1 MNIRTETTPG
11 SGGPQLRIKRLTD
24 AAINRI
30 AAGEVIERPASVVKE
45 LIENA
50 MDAGAS
56 RIETLFSQGGKSL
69 IRVVDDG
76 SGIESDDLPL
86 AVERHAT
93 SKIDGSDLLNIST
106 YGFRGEALPSM
117 GAAGRLS
124 ITSRTAES
132 SSGYSLVVDGG
143 QKLPVRP
150 AACGRG
156 TVVELTGLFR
166 ATPARLKFLRTDRA
180 EATAIAS
187 TVKNLAMSAPSIA
200 FELNEQQP
208 SGAPRNV
215 LRLAPESGSF
225 RDATLARLRRLIGSE
240 FAESSIWLEAERERF
255 RISGHAGLPTFTRGT
270 SDLQFLF
277 VNGRPVKDR
286 MLRAAL
292 RAAYSDLIA
301 RGRFPVAAL
310 YIECPP
316 TSVDVNVH
324 PTKAEVRFREEG
336 VVRGLIISSLR
347 RALAAGG
354 QHVSTMVSSG
364 MLGAF
369 RPGSG
374 RPPGRGSRPAPAQR
388 LAIEPVGPAPD
399 GPGELPPW
407 EEVEREQNAEA
418 EKFPMGAAKAQI
430 HGNYIITQTVDGIVV
445 VDQHAAHERL
455 VYEELKRLQAEG
467 GAQANTMLVPA
478 VVELEESD
486 RSAVLEI
493 ADQLESLGLVID
505 KFGPKAICVRATPTM
520 LREPDC
526 RKLIQEIAD
535 GYKETGETI
544 ALEERINAVISR
556 IACHGS
562 VRSGRRLTGDEMNSL
577 LRRMENE
584 PMSGQCNHGRP
595 TYVKLS
601 LRDLEKLFG
610 RT

>member
-1 MNIRTETTPG
+1 MSDKLGTTPG
-11 SGGPQLRIKRLTD
+11 SGGSRLRIKRLTD

-124 ITSRTAES
+124 IASRTAES
-132 SSGYSLVVDGG
+132 SSGHALVVDCGR
-143 QKLPVRP
+143 KLPVRP
-150 AACGRG
+150 AACGLG
-156 TVVELTGLFR
+156 TVVELTHLFS

-180 EATAIAS
+180 EAAAIAA
-187 TVKNLAMSAPSIA
+187 TVKNLAMSAPSVS

-208 SGAPRNV
+208 AGAPRSV

-225 RDATLARLRRLIGSE
+225 RDATLARLRRLISSD
-240 FAESSIWLEAERERF
+240 FAESSVWLEAERENY
-255 RISGHAGLPTFTRGT
+255 RISGHVGLPTFTRGT
-270 SDLQFLF
+270 SDFQYLF

-301 RGRFPVAAL
+301 KGRFPVAAL

-336 VVRGLIISSLR
+336 LVRGLIISSLR
-347 RALAAGG
+347 RALAASG
-354 QHVSTMVSSG
+354 QNVSTMVSSG

-374 RPPGRGSRPAPAQR
+374 RPRSRGAGSATVTAAPVQTAALPPGHSG
-388 LAIEPVGPAPD
+388 D
-399 GPGELPPW
+399 LPPW
-407 EEVEREQNAEA
+407 EEVVLDQNADA
-418 EKFPMGAAKAQI
+418 EKFPMGAAKAQV
-430 HGNYIITQTVDGIVV
+430 HGNYIIAQTADGIVL

-455 VYEELKRLQAEG
+455 VYEELKRLKAEG

-486 RSAVLEI
+486 RNAVLEI
-493 ADQLESLGLVID
+493 AGQLESLGLVVE

-520 LREPDC
+520 LREPNC

-535 GYKETGETI
+535 GCKETGESI

-562 VRSGRRLTGDEMNSL
+562 VRSGRRLTADEMNSL
-577 LRRMENE
+577 LRQMEKE
-584 PMSGQCNHGRP
+584 PLSGQCNHGRP

-601 LRDLEKLFG
+601 LQDLEKLFG

>member
-1 MNIRTETTPG
+1 MSDKLGTTPG
-11 SGGPQLRIKRLTD
+11 SGGSRLRIKRLTD

-76 SGIESDDLPL
+76 SGIESGDLPL

-124 ITSRTAES
+124 IASRTAGS
-132 SSGYSLVVDGG
+132 ASGHALVVDCGR
-143 QKLPVRP
+143 KLPVRP
-150 AACGRG
+150 AACGLG
-156 TVVELTGLFR
+156 TVVELTHLFS

-180 EATAIAS
+180 EAAAIAA
-187 TVKNLAMSAPSIA
+187 TVKNLAMSAPSVS

-208 SGAPRNV
+208 AGAPRSV

-225 RDATLARLRRLIGSE
+225 RDATLARLRRLISSD
-240 FAESSIWLEAERERF
+240 FAESSVWLEAERENY
-255 RISGHAGLPTFTRGT
+255 RISGHVGLPTFTRGN
-270 SDLQFLF
+270 SDFQYLF

-301 RGRFPVAAL
+301 KGRFPVAAL

-336 VVRGLIISSLR
+336 VARGLIISSLR

-374 RPPGRGSRPAPAQR
+374 RPAGRGSSHASAARAAT
-388 LAIEPVGPAPD
+388 EPVGPAPD
-399 GPGELPPW
+399 RSNELPPW
-407 EEVEREQNAEA
+407 EEVEYEQNAEA
-418 EKFPMGAAKAQI
+418 EKFPMGAAKAQV
-430 HGNYIITQTVDGIVV
+430 HGNYIIAQTADGIVV

-455 VYEELKRLQAEG
+455 VYEELKRLKAEG

-493 ADQLESLGLVID
+493 ADQLESLGLVVD

-577 LRRMENE
+577 LRQMENE

-595 TYVKLS
+595 TYVKIS

>member
-1 MNIRTETTPG
+1 MIASPGTTPG
-11 SGGPQLRIKRLTD
+11 SGGSRLRIKRLTD

-45 LIENA
+45 LVENA

-56 RIETLFSQGGKSL
+56 RIETLYSQAGKSL

-76 SGIESDDLPL
+76 SGIEGDDLPL

-93 SKIDGSDLLNIST
+93 SKMDGSDLLNIST

-132 SSGYSLVVDGG
+132 SSGHALVVDSGR
-143 QKLPVRP
+143 KLPVRP

-166 ATPARLKFLRTDRA
+166 ATPARLKFLRSDRA

-187 TVKNLAMSAPSIA
+187 TVKNLAMSAPSVA

-208 SGAPRNV
+208 TGAPRNV
-215 LRLAPESGSF
+215 LRLAPENGPF

-240 FAESSIWLEAERERF
+240 FAESSIWLDAEREQL

-277 VNGRPVKDR
+277 VNGRPVRDR

-336 VVRGLIISSLR
+336 LVRGLIISALR
-347 RALAAGG
+347 RALSAGG

-369 RPGSG
+369 RQGSG
-374 RPPGRGSRPAPAQR
+374 RPANRRSGPAPAAR
-388 LAIEPVGPAPD
+388 LGIEPVGPAS
-399 GPGELPPW
+399 GGSNELPPW
-407 EEVEREQNAEA
+407 EEVEGDQNAEA
-418 EKFPMGAAKAQI
+418 ERFPLGAAKAQV
-430 HGNYIITQTVDGIVV
+430 HGNYIIAQTADGIVV

-467 GAQANTMLVPA
+467 GAEANTMLVPV

-493 ADQLESLGLVID
+493 ADQLESLGLLID

-577 LRRMENE
+577 LRQMENE

-601 LRDLEKLFG
+601 LRDMEKLFG

>member
-1 MNIRTETTPG
+1 MSDKPETTPG
-11 SGGPQLRIKRLTD
+11 SGGTRLRIKRLTD

-45 LIENA
+45 LVENA

-56 RIETLFSQGGKSL
+56 RIETLYSQGGKSL

-132 SSGYSLVVDGG
+132 SSGHALVIDSGR
-143 QKLPVRP
+143 KLPVRP

-180 EATAIAS
+180 EATAIAA

-208 SGAPRNV
+208 AGAPRNV
-215 LRLAPESGSF
+215 LRLAPEGGPF

-240 FAESSIWLEAERERF
+240 FAESAIWLDAEREQF
-255 RISGHAGLPTFTRGT
+255 RISGHAGLPTFTRRT

-286 MLRAAL
+286 MLRGAL

-301 RGRFPVAAL
+301 KGRFPVAAL

-354 QHVSTMVSSG
+354 QQVSTMVSSG

-369 RPGSG
+369 RPGTG
-374 RPPGRGSRPAPAQR
+374 RPAGRGSGRASAAR
-388 LAIEPVGPAPD
+388 AAIEPVGPPPENSSD
-399 GPGELPPW
+399 LPPW
-407 EEVEREQNAEA
+407 EEIEQNQNADA
-418 EKFPMGAAKAQI
+418 EKFPLGAAKAQV
-430 HGNYIITQTVDGIVV
+430 HGNYVIAQTADGIVV

-577 LRRMENE
+577 LRQMENE

>member
-1 MNIRTETTPG
+1 MISSPGTTPG
-11 SGGPQLRIKRLTD
+11 GGSRLRIKRLTD

-45 LIENA
+45 LVENA

-56 RIETLFSQGGKSL
+56 RIETLYSQAGKSL

-76 SGIESDDLPL
+76 SGIEGDDLPL

-93 SKIDGSDLLNIST
+93 SKIDGSDLLNIRT

-132 SSGYSLVVDGG
+132 SSGHALVVDSGR
-143 QKLPVRP
+143 KLPVRP

-166 ATPARLKFLRTDRA
+166 ATPARLKFLRSDRA

-187 TVKNLAMSAPSIA
+187 TVKNLAMSAPSVA

-208 SGAPRNV
+208 TGAPRNV
-215 LRLAPESGSF
+215 LRLAPENGTF

-240 FAESSIWLEAERERF
+240 FAESSIWLDAEREQF

-336 VVRGLIISSLR
+336 LVRGLIISALR

-374 RPPGRGSRPAPAQR
+374 RPANRRSGPAPAAR
-388 LAIEPVGPAPD
+388 LGIEPVGPAP
-399 GPGELPPW
+399 GGSNELPPW
-407 EEVEREQNAEA
+407 EEVEGDQNAEA
-418 EKFPMGAAKAQI
+418 ERFPLGAAKAQV
-430 HGNYIITQTVDGIVV
+430 HGNYIIAQTADGIVV

-493 ADQLESLGLVID
+493 AAQLESLGLVVD
-505 KFGPKAICVRATPTM
+505 TFGPKAICVRATPTM
-520 LREPDC
+520 LREPNC

-577 LRRMENE
+577 LRQMENE

>member
-1 MNIRTETTPG
+1 MIASPGTTPG
-11 SGGPQLRIKRLTD
+11 GSRLRIKRLTD

-45 LIENA
+45 LVENA

-56 RIETLFSQGGKSL
+56 RIETLYSQAGKSL

-76 SGIESDDLPL
+76 SGIEGDDLPL

-117 GAAGRLS
+117 GAAGCLS

-132 SSGYSLVVDGG
+132 SSGHALVVDSGR
-143 QKLPVRP
+143 KLPVRP

-166 ATPARLKFLRTDRA
+166 ATPARLKFLRSDRA

-187 TVKNLAMSAPSIA
+187 TVKNLAMSAPSVA

-208 SGAPRNV
+208 AGAPRNI
-215 LRLAPESGSF
+215 LRLAPENGPF

-240 FAESSIWLEAERERF
+240 FAESSIWLDAEREQL

-277 VNGRPVKDR
+277 VNGRPVRDR

-336 VVRGLIISSLR
+336 LVRGLIISALR

-369 RPGSG
+369 RQGSG
-374 RPPGRGSRPAPAQR
+374 RPANRRSGPAPAAR
-388 LAIEPVGPAPD
+388 LGIEPVGPAS
-399 GPGELPPW
+399 GGSNELPPW
-407 EEVEREQNAEA
+407 EEVEGDQNAEA
-418 EKFPMGAAKAQI
+418 ERFPLGVAKAQV
-430 HGNYIITQTVDGIVV
+430 HGNYIIAQTADGIVV

-467 GAQANTMLVPA
+467 GAEANTMLVPV

-493 ADQLESLGLVID
+493 ADQLESLGLLID

-577 LRRMENE
+577 LRQMENE

-601 LRDLEKLFG
+601 LRDMEKLFG

>member
-1 MNIRTETTPG
+1 MSDKPETTPE
-11 SGGPQLRIKRLTD
+11 SGGPRLRIKRLTD

-45 LIENA
+45 LVENA

-56 RIETLFSQGGKSL
+56 RIETLYSQAGKSL

-76 SGIESDDLPL
+76 SGIEGDDLPL

-132 SSGYSLVVDGG
+132 SSGHALVVDSGR
-143 QKLPVRP
+143 KLPVRP

-166 ATPARLKFLRTDRA
+166 ATPARLKFLRSDRA

-187 TVKNLAMSAPSIA
+187 TVKNLAMSAPSVA

-208 SGAPRNV
+208 AGAPRNV
-215 LRLAPESGSF
+215 LRLAPENGPF

-240 FAESSIWLEAERERF
+240 FAESSIWLDAEREQF

-336 VVRGLIISSLR
+336 LVRGLIISALR
-347 RALAAGG
+347 RALSAGG

-369 RPGSG
+369 RQGSG
-374 RPPGRGSRPAPAQR
+374 RPANRRSGPAPAAR
-388 LAIEPVGPAPD
+388 LGIEPVGPAS
-399 GPGELPPW
+399 GGSNELPPW
-407 EEVEREQNAEA
+407 EEVEGDQNAEA
-418 EKFPMGAAKAQI
+418 ERFPLGAAKAQV
-430 HGNYIITQTVDGIVV
+430 HGNYIIAQTADGIVV

-493 ADQLESLGLVID
+493 AAQLESLGLVVD
-505 KFGPKAICVRATPTM
+505 TFGPKAICVRATPTM

-577 LRRMENE
+577 LRQMENE

>member
-76 SGIESDDLPL
+76 SGIEGDDLPL

-93 SKIDGSDLLNIST
+93 SKIGGSDLLNIST

-225 RDATLARLRRLIGSE
+225 RDATLARLRRLIGSD

-374 RPPGRGSRPAPAQR
+374 RPPGQGSRPAPAQR

-577 LRRMENE
+577 LRQMENE

-601 LRDLEKLFG
+601 LQDLEKLFG

>member
-1 MNIRTETTPG
+1 MNLRTETTPG

-132 SSGYSLVVDGG
+132 SSGNCLVVDGG

-180 EATAIAS
+180 EATAIAW

-200 FELNEQQP
+200 FELNEQRP

-215 LRLAPESGSF
+215 LRLAPESGPF
-225 RDATLARLRRLIGSE
+225 RDATLARLHRLIGSE

-301 RGRFPVAAL
+301 RGKFPVAAL

-374 RPPGRGSRPAPAQR
+374 RSTGRGSGPAPAQR
-388 LAIEPVGPAPD
+388 LATEPVGLVPD
-399 GPGELPPW
+399 GSGELPPW
-407 EEVEREQNAEA
+407 EEVERDQNAEA

-430 HGNYIITQTVDGIVV
+430 HGNYIIAQTVDGIVV

-577 LRRMENE
+577 LRQMENE

-601 LRDLEKLFG
+601 LQDLEKLFG

>member
-1 MNIRTETTPG
+1 MIASPGTTPG
-11 SGGPQLRIKRLTD
+11 SGGSRLRIKRLTD

-45 LIENA
+45 LVENA

-56 RIETLFSQGGKSL
+56 RIETLYSQAGKSL

-76 SGIESDDLPL
+76 SGIEGDDLPL

-132 SSGYSLVVDGG
+132 SSGHALVVDSGR
-143 QKLPVRP
+143 KLPVRP
-150 AACGRG
+150 AACGSG

-166 ATPARLKFLRTDRA
+166 ATPARLKFLRSDRA

-187 TVKNLAMSAPSIA
+187 TVKNLAMSAPSVA

-208 SGAPRNV
+208 TGAPRNV
-215 LRLAPESGSF
+215 LRLAPESGPF
-225 RDATLARLRRLIGSE
+225 RDATLARLRRLIGSD
-240 FAESSIWLEAERERF
+240 FAESSIWLDAEREQF
-255 RISGHAGLPTFTRGT
+255 RISGYAGLPTFTRGT

-336 VVRGLIISSLR
+336 LVRGLIISALR

-374 RPPGRGSRPAPAQR
+374 RPANRRSGPAPAAR
-388 LAIEPVGPAPD
+388 LGIEPVGPAP
-399 GPGELPPW
+399 GGSNELPPW
-407 EEVEREQNAEA
+407 EEVEGDQNAEA
-418 EKFPMGAAKAQI
+418 ERFPLGAAKAQV
-430 HGNYIITQTVDGIVV
+430 HGNYIIAQTADGIVV

-493 ADQLESLGLVID
+493 AAQLESLGLVVD
-505 KFGPKAICVRATPTM
+505 TFGPKAICVRATPTM

-562 VRSGRRLTGDEMNSL
+562 VRSGRRLTGEEMNSL
-577 LRRMENE
+577 LRQMENE

>member
-1 MNIRTETTPG
+1 MSDKPETTPG
-11 SGGPQLRIKRLTD
+11 SGGTRLRIKRLTD

-45 LIENA
+45 LVENA

-56 RIETLFSQGGKSL
+56 RIETLYSQGGKSL

-132 SSGYSLVVDGG
+132 SSGHALVIDSGR
-143 QKLPVRP
+143 KLPVRP

-180 EATAIAS
+180 EATAIAA

-208 SGAPRNV
+208 AGAPRNV
-215 LRLAPESGSF
+215 LRLAPEGGSF
-225 RDATLARLRRLIGSE
+225 RDATLARLRRLIGSD
-240 FAESSIWLEAERERF
+240 FAASSIWLDVEREQF
-255 RISGHAGLPTFTRGT
+255 RISGHAGLPTFTRRT

-301 RGRFPVAAL
+301 KGRFPVAAL

-336 VVRGLIISSLR
+336 VVRGLDHFFLETGACGR
-347 RALAAGG
+347 RAACLDDGFIRDAGRIPPG
-354 QHVSTMVSSG
+354 KRQTG
-364 MLGAF
+364 GPRF
-369 RPGSG
+369 RPRVRCESG
-374 RPPGRGSRPAPAQR
+374 
-388 LAIEPVGPAPD
+388 D
-399 GPGELPPW
+399 
-407 EEVEREQNAEA
+407 
-418 EKFPMGAAKAQI
+418 
-430 HGNYIITQTVDGIVV
+430 
-445 VDQHAAHERL
+445 
-455 VYEELKRLQAEG
+455 
-467 GAQANTMLVPA
+467 
-478 VVELEESD
+478 
-486 RSAVLEI
+486 
-493 ADQLESLGLVID
+493 
-505 KFGPKAICVRATPTM
+505 
-520 LREPDC
+520 
-526 RKLIQEIAD
+526 
-535 GYKETGETI
+535 
-544 ALEERINAVISR
+544 
-556 IACHGS
+556 
-562 VRSGRRLTGDEMNSL
+562 
-577 LRRMENE
+577 
-584 PMSGQCNHGRP
+584 
-595 TYVKLS
+595 
-601 LRDLEKLFG
+601 
-610 RT
+610 

>member
-1 MNIRTETTPG
+1 MRARPETTPG
-11 SGGPQLRIKRLTD
+11 TGGPRLRIKRLND

-50 MDAGAS
+50 MDADAS
-56 RIETLFSQGGKSL
+56 RIETFYSQGGKSL

-76 SGIESDDLPL
+76 SGIERDDLPL

-124 ITSRTAES
+124 ITSRTAAS
-132 SSGYSLVVDGG
+132 PSGYTLVVDSGR
-143 QKLPVRP
+143 KLPVRP

-166 ATPARLKFLRTDRA
+166 STPARLKFLRSDRS
-180 EATAIAS
+180 EASAIAS
-187 TVKNLAMSAPSIA
+187 TVKNLAMSAPSIS

-208 SGAPRNV
+208 TGAPRNA

-225 RDATLARLRRLIGSE
+225 RDATLARLRRLISSD
-240 FAESSIWLEAERERF
+240 FATSSIWLEAERERF

-270 SDLQFLF
+270 SDFQFLF

-301 RGRFPVAAL
+301 KGRFPVAAL

-336 VVRGLIISSLR
+336 MVRGLIISSLR

-374 RPPGRGSRPAPAQR
+374 RPMSRVPGYAPAAR
-388 LAIEPVGPAPD
+388 AAIEPVGPPPD
-399 GPGELPPW
+399 RPSELPPW
-407 EEVEREQNAEA
+407 EEIEHDQNADA
-418 EKFPMGAAKAQI
+418 EKFPMGAAKAQV
-430 HGNYIITQTVDGIVV
+430 HGNYVIAQTSDGIVI

-467 GAQANTMLVPA
+467 GAQANTLLVPA

-486 RSAVLEI
+486 RSALLGI

-505 KFGPKAICVRATPTM
+505 QFGPKAICVRATPTM
-520 LREPDC
+520 LREPNC

-535 GYKETGETI
+535 GFKETGETI

-562 VRSGRRLTGDEMNSL
+562 VRSGRRLTGEEMNSL
-577 LRRMENE
+577 LRQMENE

>member
-1 MNIRTETTPG
+1 MSDKPETTPG
-11 SGGPQLRIKRLTD
+11 SGGARLRIKRLTD

-45 LIENA
+45 LVENA

-56 RIETLFSQGGKSL
+56 RIETLYSQGGKSL

-132 SSGYSLVVDGG
+132 SSGHALVIDSGR
-143 QKLPVRP
+143 KLPVRP

-180 EATAIAS
+180 EATAIAA

-208 SGAPRNV
+208 AGAPRNV
-215 LRLAPESGSF
+215 LRLAPESGPF
-225 RDATLARLRRLIGSE
+225 RDATLARLRRLIGSD
-240 FAESSIWLEAERERF
+240 FAASSIWLDAEREYF
-255 RISGHAGLPTFTRGT
+255 RISGHAGLPTFTRRT

-301 RGRFPVAAL
+301 KGRFPVAAL

-374 RPPGRGSRPAPAQR
+374 RPAGRGSGRAPAAR
-388 LAIEPVGPAPD
+388 AAIEPVGPPPENSSD
-399 GPGELPPW
+399 LPPW
-407 EEVEREQNAEA
+407 EEIEQNQNADA
-418 EKFPMGAAKAQI
+418 EKFPLGAAKAQV
-430 HGNYIITQTVDGIVV
+430 HGNYIIAQTADGIVV

-478 VVELEESD
+478 VVELEESE

-493 ADQLESLGLVID
+493 ADQLESLGLVVD

-577 LRRMENE
+577 LRQMENE
-584 PMSGQCNHGRP
+584 PLSGQCNHGRP

-610 RT
+610 RI

>member
-1 MNIRTETTPG
+1 MIASPGTTPG
-11 SGGPQLRIKRLTD
+11 SGGSRLRIKRLTD

-45 LIENA
+45 LVENA

-56 RIETLFSQGGKSL
+56 RIETLYSQAGKSL

-76 SGIESDDLPL
+76 SGIEGDDLPL

-124 ITSRTAES
+124 IISRTAES
-132 SSGYSLVVDGG
+132 SSGHALVVDSGR
-143 QKLPVRP
+143 KLPVRP

-166 ATPARLKFLRTDRA
+166 ATPARLKFLRSDRA

-187 TVKNLAMSAPSIA
+187 TVKNLAMSAPSVA

-208 SGAPRNV
+208 AGAPRNV
-215 LRLAPESGSF
+215 LRLAPENGPF

-240 FAESSIWLEAERERF
+240 FAESSIWLDAEREQF

-292 RAAYSDLIA
+292 RAAYSDLIS

-336 VVRGLIISSLR
+336 LVRGLIISALR

-374 RPPGRGSRPAPAQR
+374 RPANRRSGPAPAAR
-388 LAIEPVGPAPD
+388 LGIEPVGPAP
-399 GPGELPPW
+399 GGSNELPPW
-407 EEVEREQNAEA
+407 EEVEGDQNAEA
-418 EKFPMGAAKAQI
+418 ERFPLGAAKAQV
-430 HGNYIITQTVDGIVV
+430 HGNYIIAQTADGIVV

-467 GAQANTMLVPA
+467 GAEANTMLVPV

-493 ADQLESLGLVID
+493 ADQLESLGLLID

-577 LRRMENE
+577 LRQMENE

-601 LRDLEKLFG
+601 LRDMEKLFG

>member
-1 MNIRTETTPG
+1 MSDKPETTPG
-11 SGGPQLRIKRLTD
+11 SCGARLRIKRLND

-45 LIENA
+45 LVENA

-56 RIETLFSQGGKSL
+56 RIETLYSQGGKSL

-124 ITSRTAES
+124 IASRTAES
-132 SSGYSLVVDGG
+132 SSGHALVIDSGR
-143 QKLPVRP
+143 KLPVRP
-150 AACGRG
+150 AACGSG

-166 ATPARLKFLRTDRA
+166 ATPARLKFLRSDRA

-187 TVKNLAMSAPSIA
+187 TVKNLAMSAPSVA

-208 SGAPRNV
+208 TGAPRNV
-215 LRLAPESGSF
+215 LRLAPENGPF

-240 FAESSIWLEAERERF
+240 FAESSIWLDAEREQF
-255 RISGHAGLPTFTRGT
+255 RISGHAGLPTFTRRT

-301 RGRFPVAAL
+301 KGRFPVAAL

-374 RPPGRGSRPAPAQR
+374 RPAGRGSSRASAAR
-388 LAIEPVGPAPD
+388 AAIEPAGPAPD
-399 GPGELPPW
+399 RSSELPPW
-407 EEVEREQNAEA
+407 EEVEGDQNAEA
-418 EKFPMGAAKAQI
+418 EKFPLGAAKAQV
-430 HGNYIITQTVDGIVV
+430 HGNYVIAQTVDGIVV

-493 ADQLESLGLVID
+493 ADQLESLGLVVD

-577 LRRMENE
+577 LRQMENE

>member
-1 MNIRTETTPG
+1 MIASPGTTPG
-11 SGGPQLRIKRLTD
+11 SGGSRLRIKRLTD

-45 LIENA
+45 LVENA

-56 RIETLFSQGGKSL
+56 RIETLYSQAGKSL

-76 SGIESDDLPL
+76 SGIEGDDLPL

-132 SSGYSLVVDGG
+132 SSGHALVVDSGR
-143 QKLPVRP
+143 KLPVRP

-166 ATPARLKFLRTDRA
+166 ATPARLKFLRSDRA

-187 TVKNLAMSAPSIA
+187 TVKNLAMSAPSVA
-200 FELNEQQP
+200 FELNEQQQA
-208 SGAPRNV
+208 GAPRNV
-215 LRLAPESGSF
+215 LRLAPENGPF

-240 FAESSIWLEAERERF
+240 FAESSIWLDAEREQF

-336 VVRGLIISSLR
+336 LVRGLIISALR

-374 RPPGRGSRPAPAQR
+374 RPANRRSGPAPAAR
-388 LAIEPVGPAPD
+388 LGIEPVGPAP
-399 GPGELPPW
+399 GGSNELPPW
-407 EEVEREQNAEA
+407 EEVEGDQNAEA
-418 EKFPMGAAKAQI
+418 ERFPLGAAKAQV
-430 HGNYIITQTVDGIVV
+430 HGNYIIAQTADGIVV

-467 GAQANTMLVPA
+467 GAEANTMLVPV

-493 ADQLESLGLVID
+493 ADQLESLGLLID

-577 LRRMENE
+577 LRQMENE

-601 LRDLEKLFG
+601 LRDMEKLFG